1 MTSRFVYV
9 TYIRTTPE
17 KLWEAIVNP
26 EFSRHYWL
34 GAEFKTDWHRGAP
47 WTLTLSD
54 GTLADTGEILEFEPP
69 KRFVLKWRNEMR
81 PELGAEGFSR
91 CTFEI
96 DRDGEVMRLT
106 VTHEIERDGS
116 KLIEAVSGGWPRI
129 LSGLKTWLETGAE
142 LGATKVARAKS
153 AA

>member
-1 MTSRFVYV
+1 MSSRFVYV
-9 TYIRTTPE
+9 TYIRTTRE

-34 GAEFKTDWHRGAP
+34 GAELKTDWKKGSP
-47 WTLTLSD
+47 WTLTLGD
-54 GTLADTGEILEFEPP
+54 GTLADGGEVLEMDPP
-69 KRFVLKWRNEMR
+69 NRLVLKWRNEMNS
-81 PELGAEGFSR
+81 ELTAEGYAR

-96 DRDGEVMRLT
+96 AEDGKVMKLT
-106 VTHEIERDGS
+106 VTHEIERDDS

-142 LGATKVARAKS
+142 LGANKVTKTKN